1 MIFILGEDF
10 TDRSHFRRGTV
21 SHRTFF
27 VPNFR
32 RGHSFAMILRYDGED
47 KVTRRI
53 KEARFAI
60 YLDGISQGRRTDRR
74 KMDGR
79 YRAEKY
85 GL

>member
-1 MIFILGEDF
+1 MGRFYGSF
-10 TDRSHFRRGTV
+10 TFQARHSPAQD
-21 SHRTFF
+21 FF

-60 YLDGISQGRRTDRR
+60 YLDGISQGRRGNGR
-74 KMDGR
+74 KMDGQ

>member
-1 MIFILGEDF
+1 
-10 TDRSHFRRGTV
+10 
-21 SHRTFF
+21 
-27 VPNFR
+27 
-32 RGHSFAMILRYDGED
+32 MILRYDGED

-60 YLDGISQGRRTDRR
+60 YLDGISQGRRGDSRE
-74 KMDGR
+74 MDGR